1 MEQKKER
8 KWHLV
13 RNNNGEWIS
22 SEQVVYLDDFSAM
35 SYKLQAR
42 QNKLSLTPQ
51 TYNGETWYY
60 KYEIEAIKATMDVQS
75 KKTELRKLKVAP
87 AKCKLTEM
95 EIIENNIHML
105 KQKTNG
111 HFDALNEDFPLWK
124 KLEYDSWQSPQWWKN
139 LLNDKELYVEIRKD
153 NYVNVYYYGGNLA
166 LVRWIGADITAE
178 THKKYLGQP
187 DSTTTY
193 LNCMEILQDKEKIN
207 CLKERI
213 REEYHKLTSRAETD
227 KRNSVY
233 ISNEKWVQGELKLH
247 FPNRYI
253 DSEFAYQIGKKE
265 LIRFDLV
272 ELRGKQLVFVELKL
286 ITDSR
291 LRCQEGEPEIIEQM
305 TDYCDFIRNNA
316 EKLKE
321 YYSKLLRIKKRLG
334 LWKGDTQ
341 IDEVNLKPELL
352 IVNTYNKLTSG
363 REKRID
369 YIEKLKERTEFNT
382 FVVDYL
388 HLCE

>member
-1 MEQKKER
+1 M
-8 KWHLV
+8 
-13 RNNNGEWIS
+13 
-22 SEQVVYLDDFSAM
+22 
-35 SYKLQAR
+35 
-42 QNKLSLTPQ
+42 
-51 TYNGETWYY
+51 
-60 KYEIEAIKATMDVQS
+60 
-75 KKTELRKLKVAP
+75 
-87 AKCKLTEM
+87 
-95 EIIENNIHML
+95 
-105 KQKTNG
+105 
-111 HFDALNEDFPLWK
+111 
-124 KLEYDSWQSPQWWKN
+124 
-139 LLNDKELYVEIRKD
+139 
-153 NYVNVYYYGGNLA
+153 
-166 LVRWIGADITAE
+166 
-178 THKKYLGQP
+178 
-187 DSTTTY
+187 
-193 LNCMEILQDKEKIN
+193 
-207 CLKERI
+207 
-213 REEYHKLTSRAETD
+213 
-227 KRNSVY
+227 Y